1 MHTVQSKSIAEIG
14 LGIVQELEELSRF
27 FLIAA
32 GLFGFVFVGVVL
44 PSHLHVSAADLH
56 FPDTLSSKE
65 KPRIASESRRFL
77 PMPSGSY
84 DLLLVDGGVD
94 GCSRGGGVR

>member
-1 MHTVQSKSIAEIG
+1 MQSKSIAEIG
-14 LGIVQELEELSRF
+14 LVIVQELEELSRF

-44 PSHLHVSAADLH
+44 PSHLHVSAAGLH
-56 FPDTLSSKE
+56 FRHIIPHKE

-77 PMPSGSY
+77 TMPSGSY

>member
-1 MHTVQSKSIAEIG
+1 MHTMQSKSIAEIG

-27 FLIAA
+27 FLVAA

-56 FPDTLSSKE
+56 FRHIIPQREAQDCKRVTQV
-65 KPRIASESRRFL
+65 PADAVR
-77 PMPSGSY
+77 
-84 DLLLVDGGVD
+84 VV
-94 GCSRGGGVR
+94 RGR